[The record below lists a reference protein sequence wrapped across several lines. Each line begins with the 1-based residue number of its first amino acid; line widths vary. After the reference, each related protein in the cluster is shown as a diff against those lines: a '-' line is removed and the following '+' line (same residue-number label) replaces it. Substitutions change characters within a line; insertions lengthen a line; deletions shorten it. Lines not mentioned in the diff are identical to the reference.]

1 MGWLKNNDTILH
13 PIVQRYYSEASVR
26 VTQIRLYR
34 SRTSIDSNIFRY
46 MNMAFQLPNLN
57 PEEIYRYMHVTTL
70 AVPRG
75 LEEEDIIQ
83 SIKEEISY
91 AILGQQNAPRQ
102 LIFYNTIN
110 NQAVVPSILTA
121 LEDIGFVQK
130 DFRTAITC
138 TPFHVNYVLHKD
150 YCTVVFSN
158 VYSDEVLLKI
168 GAILPVIYEQEVP
181 EELLNAYINCDKQ
194 QFNTIYYALVKDAEE
209 QRQRQ
214 EILNKLSSLEELI
227 VAGEASTIEANIRRL
242 RNAIDEYNRALHNKA
257 VELQQLLIRQSSPFW
272 AAQEITAKAFI
283 NYIKEHDLKNITK
296 LNVNLNYRYLTVCII
311 TPLLY
316 WEDSLFRRYDEASTR
331 NCVTSCNSSKRALL
345 RNIFLDK
352 TVGVTF
358 HTGITIMFGSREV
371 KRAPDALQYGN
382 SPIGIPH
389 THVHYH
395 NCWGDNRPLITK
407 AFTRADY
414 IVMWEQIKA
423 TLSGLNIADSTV
435 FDKFVRDLNT
445 DCSTACLT
453 LKDTGET
460 MNVRTFLAKF
470 PNGYMPVETTPTT
483 TRRTRRENTPTTTVE
498 EEEEV

>member
-1 MGWLKNNDTILH
+1 MGWLRNDNIRLH
-13 PIVQRYYSEASVR
+13 PIVQRYYSEAAIK

-34 SRTSIDSNIFRY
+34 SRTTIDPSIFRF

-57 PEEIYRYMHVTTL
+57 PEEISRQMYVTTL

-75 LEEEDIIQ
+75 LEEEAIIQ
-83 SIKEEISY
+83 SIKNEVGY
-91 AILGQQNAPRQ
+91 AMIELPHAPRQ
-102 LIFYNTIN
+102 LIFYNTVN
-110 NQAVVPSILTA
+110 NQAVVPNIITA

-158 VYSDEVLLKI
+158 VYSNEVLLKI
-168 GAILPVIYEQEVP
+168 SAILPIIYEQEVP

-194 QFNTIYYALVKDAEE
+194 QFNDVYYALVKDAEE

-214 EILNKLSSLEELI
+214 EILNKLSSLEEII
-227 VAGEASTIEANIRRL
+227 VSGEARAIEENIRRI
-242 RNAIDEYNRALHNKA
+242 RNTIDEYNRALRSKA

-272 AAQEITAKAFI
+272 TTQENAAKEFI
-283 NYIKEHDLKNITK
+283 NYIKEHDLTNITK
-296 LNVNLNYRYLTVCII
+296 LNINSEYKRLTVCIV

-316 WEDSLFRRYDEASTR
+316 WEDSFFRRYDEASTR

-358 HTGITIMFGSREV
+358 HTAITIIFASHEV
-371 KRAPDALQYGN
+371 ERAPNTLPYGD

-407 AFTRADY
+407 AFMRADY
-414 IVMWEQIKA
+414 IVLWEQIKA

-445 DCSTACLT
+445 DCSTPCLT

-470 PNGYMPVETTPTT
+470 PNGYTPIETIPTIT
-483 TRRTRRENTPTTTVE
+483 QRTRRENI
-498 EEEEV
+498 EEVQ